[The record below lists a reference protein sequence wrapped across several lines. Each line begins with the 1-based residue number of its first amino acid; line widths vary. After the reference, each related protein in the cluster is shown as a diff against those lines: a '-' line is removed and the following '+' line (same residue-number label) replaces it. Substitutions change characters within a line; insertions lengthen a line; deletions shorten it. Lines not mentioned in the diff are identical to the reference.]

1 MVVFASLF
9 IAEKILSNLRHQ
21 GEQGESRPEFS
32 PLGGE
37 QFGES
42 SISGVKKLGEPNTL
56 VVDGEPPKLILLWNE
71 YQMIGKKIYDN
82 IFRRITDG
90 KCLVSN
96 CRFDGSSFY
105 FSHLTSNSIVRFTTD
120 RSLQNSSAAIIFHM
134 PNLHWENYTY
144 PTYR

>member
-9 IAEKILSNLRHQ
+9 IAEKTLSNLRHQ

-90 KCLVSN
+90 KCPVSN
-96 CRFDGSSFY
+96 CRFSISPISPPTQWSGSQQTGRCRTQARPS
-105 FSHLTSNSIVRFTTD
+105 SSTCPTCTGRTT
-120 RSLQNSSAAIIFHM
+120 
-134 PNLHWENYTY
+134 
-144 PTYR
+144 PTPPTGSG

>member
-42 SISGVKKLGEPNTL
+42 SISGVKKL

-90 KCLVSN
+90 KCPVSN
-96 CRFDGSSFY
+96 CRF
-105 FSHLTSNSIVRFTTD
+105 SI
-120 RSLQNSSAAIIFHM
+120 S
-134 PNLHWENYTY
+134 
-144 PTYR
+144 PT